1 MTDTTTNCLV
11 NIQSIA
17 VYGGAG
23 VASQI
28 GDLKRGG
35 EIVVCTPGRMIDIL
49 SSNKG
54 NILSTKTTTIKII
67 LLFQF
72 PGCLFYFM
80 MSFCSLTPTY
90 KLPICCVSHI
100 WSWTKLTGC
109 LIWDLNLKLC
119 ASSTTFVL
127 TDKR

>member
-1 MTDTTTNCLV
+1 MKLLQESIQTTNFLID
-11 NIQSIA
+11 IQSIA

-54 NILSTKTTTIKII
+54 NILFTINII
-67 LLFQF
+67 LF
-72 PGCLFYFM
+72 
-80 MSFCSLTPTY
+80 
-90 KLPICCVSHI
+90 
-100 WSWTKLTGC
+100 
-109 LIWDLNLKLC
+109 
-119 ASSTTFVL
+119 
-127 TDKR
+127 